1 MITILQVAEVL
12 IKHGANVNTKDL
24 NGDTPLHSAL
34 LYHNTDNIRIL
45 LEGERLEG
53 KSMTPREA
61 SLGKDFSL
69 PFLSAT
75 PSSLSQTL
83 EMLSEVTV
91 PIKGPHLASRTTEK

>member
-1 MITILQVAEVL
+1 MWSSDSKLIELITFKQVAEVL

-53 KSMTPREA
+53 KSIPR
-61 SLGKDFSL
+61 
-69 PFLSAT
+69 T
-75 PSSLSQTL
+75 
-83 EMLSEVTV
+83 
-91 PIKGPHLASRTTEK
+91 H